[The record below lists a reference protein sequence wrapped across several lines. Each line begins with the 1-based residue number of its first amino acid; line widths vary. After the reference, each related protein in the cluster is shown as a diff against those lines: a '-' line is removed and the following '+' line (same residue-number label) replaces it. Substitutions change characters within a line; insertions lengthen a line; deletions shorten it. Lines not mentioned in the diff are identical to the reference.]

1 MVSAKLRHWGMSQ
14 NRRTLWATA
23 PLLVALVLGLW
34 FFLGAGPPSTDGP
47 IQNPFGLSSACV
59 EIDSPTPFLVA
70 PGEVIL
76 GTGEQL
82 SEYRVVM
89 ASSTPDEDTTP
100 DVFLVDPEQ
109 IGPGATSAP
118 DNDRYESIEFLP
130 LPNEQEPLEGPASWT
145 LVLRLSNTS
154 EPADLFLEGVEYT
167 IDGTRYSTDDTF
179 ELITGNC

>member
-1 MVSAKLRHWGMSQ
+1 MCRH
-14 NRRTLWATA
+14 TA
-23 PLLVALVLGLW
+23 PSAHPPIPKEPELGTHKSL
-34 FFLGAGPPSTDGP
+34 P
-47 IQNPFGLSSACV
+47 IAYRNIAR
-59 EIDSPTPFLVA
+59 SPTPFLVA

-118 DNDRYESIEFLP
+118 DNDR
-130 LPNEQEPLEGPASWT
+130 
-145 LVLRLSNTS
+145 
-154 EPADLFLEGVEYT
+154 
-167 IDGTRYSTDDTF
+167 
-179 ELITGNC
+179 